1 MLILQS
7 LSVYN
12 ALMTSP
18 SSRTNTLLRQYE
30 IIAGISN
37 RMLAEARADNW
48 DTVVALGEQY
58 QDAVE
63 SLRSIAPL
71 SDEDREMRKDL
82 LTRILEDDAN
92 IRMLA
97 APELGRLSML
107 LSNMRRQ
114 QTVLHAYS
122 SNAV

>member
-1 MLILQS
+1 M
-7 LSVYN
+7 
-12 ALMTSP
+12 
-18 SSRTNTLLRQYE
+18 RQYE

-48 DTVVALGEQY
+48 DAVVALGEQY

-63 SLRSIAPL
+63 SLRAIAAL
-71 SDEDREMRKDL
+71 SDEDREARRDL
-82 LTRILEDDAN
+82 LTKILDDDAK

-97 APELGRLSML
+97 TPELGRLSML
-107 LSNMRRQ
+107 LGNMKRQ
-114 QTVLHAYS
+114 QSVLHAYS

>member
-1 MLILQS
+1 
-7 LSVYN
+7 
-12 ALMTSP
+12 MTSP

-37 RMLAEARADNW
+37 RMLTEARADNW

-71 SDEDREMRKDL
+71 SDADREMRKDL

-97 APELGRLSML
+97 APELGRLGML
-107 LSNMRRQ
+107 LTNMRRQ
-114 QTVLHAYS
+114 QTVLQAYS